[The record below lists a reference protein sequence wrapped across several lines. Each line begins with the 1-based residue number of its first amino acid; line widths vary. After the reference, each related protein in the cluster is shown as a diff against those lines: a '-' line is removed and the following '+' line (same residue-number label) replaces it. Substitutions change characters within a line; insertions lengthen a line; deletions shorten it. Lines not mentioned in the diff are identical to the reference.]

1 MRPSA
6 VAHRKC
12 WLARIDRVERDEWPA
27 DPSAE
32 EDIHVRR
39 SAVASIAIAILLAT
53 SGCGG
58 TAFIISPGEGTVFFA
73 SGTVTFVQF
82 TINDGVGVTVVI
94 LTNGTLDQTFQ
105 FCGDVATQ
113 FPSDSFVRTRYKHSV
128 GCDTV
133 VQVTL

>member
-1 MRPSA
+1 M
-6 VAHRKC
+6 
-12 WLARIDRVERDEWPA
+12 
-27 DPSAE
+27 
-32 EDIHVRR
+32 RR
-39 SAVASIAIAILLAT
+39 SAVASVAIAILLVM

-94 LTNGTLDQTFQ
+94 LTNGDLDQTFH
-105 FCGDVATQ
+105 FCGDITSQ
-113 FPSDSFVRTRYKHSV
+113 FPTDSFVRTRYKHSV

-133 VQVTL
+133 VQIMH

>member
-1 MRPSA
+1 M
-6 VAHRKC
+6 
-12 WLARIDRVERDEWPA
+12 
-27 DPSAE
+27 
-32 EDIHVRR
+32 RR
-39 SAVASIAIAILLAT
+39 SAVASIAISILLAT

-94 LTNGTLDQTFQ
+94 LTNGTLDQTFH